1 MKLGTLVDPRFKS
14 AIAKLQN
21 APLSL
26 KTAFKLRGLVKAIEK
41 ELTTY
46 EETRQAA
53 LNKYGKKNEDGSLL
67 TLGENK
73 NVQFDEGQYE
83 LFFEELRELAALEV
97 DLPQLDAADLGNIT
111 VSADDLA
118 MLEELIKI

>member
-1 MKLGTLVDPRFKS
+1 MKLGVLIDPRFSS
-14 AIAKLQN
+14 ALHKLQN

-26 KTAFKLRGLVKAIEK
+26 KAAFKIRTLVKAIDKEK
-41 ELTTY
+41 ATY
-46 EETRQAA
+46 EETRQGA

-73 NVQFDEGQYE
+73 NVQFEDGM
-83 LFFEELRELAALEV
+83 FEKFMSDLNDLAGIEV
-97 DLPQLDAADLGNIT
+97 NLPQLDAADLTGIT

-118 MLEELIKI
+118 YLEELIKI